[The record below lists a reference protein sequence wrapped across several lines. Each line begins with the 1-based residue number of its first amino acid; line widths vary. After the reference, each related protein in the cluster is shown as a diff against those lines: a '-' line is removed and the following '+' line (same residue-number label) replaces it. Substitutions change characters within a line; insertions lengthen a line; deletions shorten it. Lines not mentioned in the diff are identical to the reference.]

1 MATIAVDLLSR
12 LLEADEYL
20 RSLLTFEAVNT
31 SITSPVLTVRAELT
45 PALREWAG
53 DDLIDVHPSGSFA
66 KGTAIRSGT
75 DIDLLLSLGGAGRVT
90 LREVYESLFD
100 ALVTAGYRPRR
111 QNVSINIK
119 LNGYSVDLVPA
130 HLQNP
135 ATADHSLY
143 VRKSDTWIK
152 TNIQKHIAY
161 VRSARRAD
169 EIRIVKL
176 WRNQHGLDFPSFYLE
191 MVAIRV
197 LAARPTFYLSG
208 NVFAVFEYLR
218 DALIHAR
225 FVDPANSN
233 NVLSDLLNDREKREI
248 AAAAQSALATARWI
262 DIVR

>member
-1 MATIAVDLLSR
+1 MATIAVDVLSR

-31 SITSPVLTVRAELT
+31 SITSPVLTVRAELM
-45 PALREWAG
+45 PVLREWAG
-53 DDLIDVHPSGSFA
+53 DNLLAVHPSGSFA

-75 DIDLLLSLGGAGRVT
+75 DIDLLLSLCGPGRMT
-90 LREVYESLFD
+90 LREVHESLFD
-100 ALVTAGYRPRR
+100 ALVAAGHRPRR

-119 LNGYSVDLVPA
+119 QNGYSVDLVPG
-130 HLQNP
+130 HQQNP

-161 VRSARRAD
+161 VRGAKRAD
-169 EIRIVKL
+169 EIRVVKL

-197 LAARPTFYLSG
+197 LAARATPYLAG
-208 NVFAVFEYLR
+208 NVSAVFEYLR
-218 DALIHAR
+218 DALMHAR

-233 NVLSDLLNDREKREI
+233 NVLSDLLNDSEKREI
-248 AAAAQSALATARWI
+248 AAAARSALATARWI